1 MLERPSTLLHEILT
15 DERQRTNEYPDV
27 PADTVMSRAA
37 LRPTTTVP
45 PTAAPLPRATPAL
58 PSYLFRR
65 RPRRSRWPPTAGRQR
80 RAVNGV
86 PFEAIVVM
94 PIDFLSASAVFY
106 LFMSNTGR
114 MSVVA
119 VK

>member
-1 MLERPSTLLHEILT
+1 
-15 DERQRTNEYPDV
+15 
-27 PADTVMSRAA
+27 
-37 LRPTTTVP
+37 
-45 PTAAPLPRATPAL
+45 
-58 PSYLFRR
+58 
-65 RPRRSRWPPTAGRQR
+65 
-80 RAVNGV
+80 V

-94 PIDFLSASAVFY
+94 PIDFLSESAVFY